1 MTKTVLETKDI
12 TVSYGEKIIL
22 KRLNICIKEGEFI
35 GIIGPNGTGKSTLIK
50 AITDIIDIN
59 TGEIIVNNI
68 NNKELS
74 KRERAKLI
82 AVVPQEF
89 SIDFD
94 FTAFDIVMMGR
105 NPHSYEKKKTE
116 NNDFEIVKEAMLLTN
131 TWIFKDRYFNQLSGG
146 ERQRII
152 VARAIAQQSKIILL
166 DEPTS
171 HLDIH
176 HQLEVMELIHMLKKK
191 RNITV
196 IAVLHDVNMAA
207 RFSDRLVL
215 LNNGCVVA
223 EGTPQEVIKEEYL
236 SELYHMEMIVR
247 DNKILGK
254 KEIIPLRVIKNK
266 SIQKNLRIHVICGGG
281 TGEEIIEK
289 LNSLGFIVTAGVI
302 NEGDSDWE
310 LCKILN
316 IKCVDALPFSG
327 ISEEESKDNL
337 RFINK
342 ADCVLISNV
351 PFGTGN
357 LKNLQ
362 VLLDIDKDIYML
374 KNRTEIDYCEGMAHK
389 IIKKLEDKENFIYIN
404 NYDEFI
410 SKIDDGV

>member
-1 MTKTVLETKDI
+1 MTKTVLETKNI

-22 KRLNICIKEGEFI
+22 KRLNICIEEGEFV

-50 AITDIIDIN
+50 AITDVIDIN
-59 TGEIIVNNI
+59 SGEIIVNNT

-116 NNDFEIVKEAMLLTN
+116 NNDFEIVKEAMILTN
-131 TWIFKDRYFNQLSGG
+131 TWVFKDSYFNKLSGG

-215 LNNGCVVA
+215 LNDGNVVA

-254 KEIIPLRVIKNK
+254 KEIIPLRVIKNE

-337 RFINK
+337 QFINN

-362 VLLDIDKDIYML
+362 VLLNINKDIYML
-374 KNRTEIDYCEGMAHK
+374 KNRTEIDYCEGMAHN